1 MNAIASNQKGFHSIG
16 FPCERGDRFLFNRVY
31 FNDFLG
37 FHSIGFPCERGDPEV
52 KKAIEQWGSGDDLTL
67 TEFGN
72 YVYEYESGGL
82 LEKPVREALEV
93 LEALDEERDQERDGE
108 WDSNYHAICEIA
120 EAYAAFANAN
130 ALQAAEY
137 GIQENRGS

>member
-1 MNAIASNQKGFHSIG
+1 MDTIDRIDFYACFTASKIFEDLLNAIPN
-16 FPCERGDRFLFNRVY
+16 
-31 FNDFLG
+31 
-37 FHSIGFPCERGDPEV
+37 PEV
-52 KKAIEQWGSGDDLTL
+52 KELVEQWGIGDDLTL

-130 ALQAAEY
+130 ALQAAE
-137 GIQENRGS
+137 